1 MKWIFNIFIKA
12 ILFTQL
18 YVYIFIAFI
27 FKKLLPPKKKKSG
40 ILFLAAFFEGN
51 AGFHWRVKKWS
62 EILTE
67 NSYEVEINTVFDK
80 EVFYHNLKNNHAL
93 FLIKFLNRRFWQVI
107 KSRNYEVV
115 IVRRELLL
123 FNDYGNLF
131 LEKLLLHFNPD
142 AILDIDDDLS
152 AAKEQPKKITNKFA
166 KLLLEDGD
174 KFNNSLKLYK
184 RFIVASSYLKE
195 KIQSINLNSRLE
207 NICIIP
213 TCVDYDKYEQKKYIK
228 PLNEIAFGWVGSNNN
243 YVMLDLLLPLFEKLF
258 HNYKFK
264 LIIIG
269 GDYYDRKTIFPK
281 EFIKWSLENEI
292 EDLKK
297 IDIGLMPLTQDN
309 ESKGKAGFK
318 LIQYMGLGIVSIAS
332 AITINNEI
340 IKDKE
345 NSFLAENNNDWFN
358 ILKNI
363 LDNEIDLTHIGT
375 NARKTILNNFTFNA
389 NLNKYLSFIKISI
402 NN

>member
-1 MKWIFNIFIKA
+1 
-12 ILFTQL
+12 
-18 YVYIFIAFI
+18 
-27 FKKLLPPKKKKSG
+27 
-40 ILFLAAFFEGN
+40 
-51 AGFHWRVKKWS
+51 
-62 EILTE
+62 
-67 NSYEVEINTVFDK
+67 
-80 EVFYHNLKNNHAL
+80 
-93 FLIKFLNRRFWQVI
+93 
-107 KSRNYEVV
+107 
-115 IVRRELLL
+115 
-123 FNDYGNLF
+123 
-131 LEKLLLHFNPD
+131 
-142 AILDIDDDLS
+142 
-152 AAKEQPKKITNKFA
+152 
-166 KLLLEDGD
+166 
-174 KFNNSLKLYK
+174 
-184 RFIVASSYLKE
+184 
-195 KIQSINLNSRLE
+195 
-207 NICIIP
+207 
-213 TCVDYDKYEQKKYIK
+213 
-228 PLNEIAFGWVGSNNN
+228 
-243 YVMLDLLLPLFEKLF
+243 MLDLLLPLFEKLF

-269 GDYYDRKTIFPK
+269 GDYYDRKTTFPK
-281 EFIKWSLENEI
+281 EFIKWSLKNEI